1 VFGRVLLAI
10 HLSFDPSQSRT
21 IREGDGDAFG
31 DFLEANYPGVNNN
44 CLSRADYSNRQDWSL
59 EAAYEI
65 FPLLQP
71 LLDYEVKALLD
82 DPNVLRDSILI
93 QLETLHFEAY
103 CHVCALLWRV
113 IFMELRALTN
123 SKGLE
128 IDPLTLNCVYE
139 DLYDVGLLMQTPQC
153 LALLEPNFRPW
164 PHLYQNK
171 RRSATFYTHLERNLE
186 AEMLR
191 LCAFTVREDAQKYE
205 AMLITVV
212 GLFGKE
218 LYLR

>member
-1 VFGRVLLAI
+1 VRLECSGVCFLRSICRLTHRGHAQYVK
-10 HLSFDPSQSRT
+10 
-21 IREGDGDAFG
+21 GDGDAFG
-31 DFLEANYPGVNNN
+31 DFLEFNYPGLNNN

-71 LLDYEVKALLD
+71 LLDYEVKSLLD

-113 IFMELRALTN
+113 IFMELRGLTN

-128 IDPLTLNCVYE
+128 
-139 DLYDVGLLMQTPQC
+139 M
-153 LALLEPNFRPW
+153 
-164 PHLYQNK
+164 
-171 RRSATFYTHLERNLE
+171 
-186 AEMLR
+186 
-191 LCAFTVREDAQKYE
+191 
-205 AMLITVV
+205 
-212 GLFGKE
+212 
-218 LYLR
+218 

>member
-1 VFGRVLLAI
+1 M
-10 HLSFDPSQSRT
+10 
-21 IREGDGDAFG
+21 
-31 DFLEANYPGVNNN
+31 
-44 CLSRADYSNRQDWSL
+44 

-65 FPLLQP
+65 FPLLRP
-71 LLDYEVKALLD
+71 LLDYEVKSLLD

-139 DLYDVGLLMQTPQC
+139 DLYDVGLFMQTPQC

-171 RRSATFYTHLERNLE
+171 QRSATFYTSMEHNFEADMKNLRAFKERADSE
-186 AEMLR
+186 K
-191 LCAFTVREDAQKYE
+191 CE
-205 AMLITVV
+205 AMLLTSDQSVW
-212 GLFGKE
+212 
-218 LYLR
+218 